1 MISVII
7 PLYNKEAII
16 ERTLR
21 SVLSQDYND
30 YEVVIVDD
38 GSTDKSLEICKHEL
52 PRICHELSK
61 NIDIVSIIQQENGGP
76 SKARNTG
83 IKHAKGE
90 WIVFLDADDE
100 FLPGALTR
108 FTNLIKEN
116 ADCGFAAFPYYNS
129 NGEKKTLVDDKF
141 CGVIE
146 KPFKSFY
153 FRDINPRMG
162 SYAITKETALA
173 CLFNEEIRRFEDDEH
188 LFNVFRF
195 LDSSTK
201 GKIVYGSEPSMVS
214 NAEYSAASHGRKD
227 IKEDFLGHINFRG
240 KSFWE
245 KMCLYKMFL
254 AERPNYPEQS
264 KALYPFLYKRYDL
277 LILHKLLNKFHR

>member
-21 SVLSQDYND
+21 SVLSQDYD
-30 YEVVIVDD
+30 DFEVVIVDD
-38 GSTDKSLEICKHEL
+38 GSTDNSLAVVEREL
-52 PRICHELSK
+52 PKIKREFNVNTNVEL
-61 NIDIVSIIQQENGGP
+61 IQQENGGP

-83 IKHAKGE
+83 VKNAKGD

-100 FLPGALTR
+100 LLPEALSR
-108 FTNLIKEN
+108 FAHLIEEYRN
-116 ADCGFAAFPYYNS
+116 SGFVAFPYYNS
-129 NGEKKTLVDDKF
+129 NGENRTLVDDKL

-146 KPFKSFY
+146 NPFKSFY
-153 FRDINPRMG
+153 YRDINPRTG
-162 SYAITKETALA
+162 SYAIRRETVLT

-188 LFNVFRF
+188 LFNVFRH
-195 LDSSTK
+195 LGSSRK
-201 GKIVYGSEPSMVS
+201 GKMVYGTEPSMVS

-227 IKEDFLGHINFRG
+227 IKEDFLGHIEFKG
-240 KSFWE
+240 KCFWE

-264 KALYPFLYKRYDL
+264 KALYPILYKRYDL
-277 LILHKLLNKFHR
+277 LFLHKLLNKVHR